1 VPAFDLTA
9 LNALPAL
16 DPAAPLAE
24 KLARARAVLEGVLAA
39 TGGAAVAAAF
49 TGGKD
54 SSVVLALWR
63 AALAQ
68 AGAQAGSAVSPLAV
82 SPLAASTLAVSPL
95 AVSVDTG
102 LKFPQVTAFRDRL
115 CADWGVRLV
124 VARPQ
129 VDVAAYPVAED
140 KLACCR
146 DLKIAPLGR
155 ALRENGV
162 GVLLTGLRRDEHPSR
177 AHRPYAERREATEAT
192 PAHWQVNPILD
203 WTEMDVWAFLTGE
216 ALPYCE
222 LYHEGYRSLG
232 CMPCT
237 KPAGHDADERAGRDQ
252 EKERQLNVLKGL
264 GYF

>member
-1 VPAFDLTA
+1 MSPDLSK
-9 LNALPAL
+9 LNDLPPI
-16 DPAAPLAE
+16 DPAAPLAD
-24 KLARARAVLEGVLAA
+24 KLARARAVLAAVLAA
-39 TGGAAVAAAF
+39 TGGNGVAAAF

-63 AALAQ
+63 AVQAQ
-68 AGAQAGSAVSPLAV
+68 AAPGAGV
-82 SPLAASTLAVSPL
+82 L

-115 CADWGVRLV
+115 CAEWGVRLAI
-124 VARPQ
+124 ARPS
-129 VDVAAYPVAED
+129 VDLAAYPVARD

-146 DLKIAPLGR
+146 DLKIVPLGR
-155 ALRENGV
+155 ALRAQGV
-162 GVLLTGLRRDEHPSR
+162 CALLTGLRRDEHPTR
-177 AHRPYAERREATEAT
+177 AGRPYAEWREETADT

-237 KPAGHDADERAGRDQ
+237 RPAGADADERAGRDQ
-252 EKERQLNVLKGL
+252 EKERQLDVLKGL